1 MTTPTEGDLTSL
13 LQAWSEGDESAL
25 EHLVELVY
33 PALKRMAA
41 GKLASERAEHTL
53 QPTALVHEAFL
64 RLVDQRRIEWRD
76 RVQFFGVASRMMRR
90 VLVDSARSRHRL
102 KRGGG
107 QATISL
113 DHPESIPGRSRPL
126 DVLDLDR
133 ALQHLESLDERK
145 ARVVELHFF
154 GGLTTDQTAEV
165 LQCSRATVGRDWRT
179 ARAWLARELAGT
191 HTPKPSSDAHD
202 G

>member
-1 MTTPTEGDLTSL
+1 MTTRTERNLTNL
-13 LQAWSEGDESAL
+13 LQAWSEGDEGAF
-25 EHLVELVY
+25 EHLMELVY
-33 PALKRMAA
+33 PTLKRMAA
-41 GKLASERAEHTL
+41 GKLASERSEHTL

-90 VLVDSARSRHRL
+90 ILVDSARRRHRL

-107 QATISL
+107 QVTVSL

-133 ALQHLESLDERK
+133 ALQHLESVDERK

-154 GGLTTDQTAEV
+154 GGLTVDQTAEV
-165 LQCSRATVGRDWRT
+165 LQCSRATVGREWRT
-179 ARAWLARELAGT
+179 ARAWLARELSGPGTRTAG
-191 HTPKPSSDAHD
+191 PDADD